1 VSLVFRRGRKGT
13 SVGDRKQKAI
23 YPLRTKNTEAESEEK
38 PRTTPFARAWQGIP
52 SAMAGVFCRLAIGP
66 KRRPITITH
75 FHDATDA
82 EHARRVLRL
91 ATARNPSFKE
101 RA

>member
-1 VSLVFRRGRKGT
+1 
-13 SVGDRKQKAI
+13 
-23 YPLRTKNTEAESEEK
+23 
-38 PRTTPFARAWQGIP
+38 
-52 SAMAGVFCRLAIGP
+52 MAGVFCRLAIGP

-101 RA
+101 RS